1 MNDTGCALESLAM
14 RSFGAATGTRTTT
27 QACSTSTTTGLT
39 TTTTMSASA
48 DPTLQ
53 HLDDGLTATEGSILV
68 ESIPQETAKARQQAK
83 PKTAAVPTSAVVE
96 SGVKVIGNAK
106 LYLGDCLDVMPS
118 IVDESIDMVFADLP
132 YGTTEC
138 AWDSVIDLDLLWK
151 EYRRIVKPNG
161 AIVLTSAQP
170 FTAALVMSN
179 LEMYRCEWIWEKGA
193 ATGFLNSNIQ
203 PMRAHE
209 NVLVFYK
216 KQPVFNPQ
224 MVHNQS
230 RKTSKRKDVNSE
242 CYGKAIKLV
251 EYDSTSRYP
260 RDVLFFSSDK
270 QLGNYHPTQKPVSLC
285 EYFILTYS
293 NEGDVI
299 LDNTMGS
306 GTAGVACVNTN
317 RIFIGIEKPCK
328 NDGTRHFDTACQ
340 RIADAGKQQRMFA

>member
-1 MNDTGCALESLAM
+1 MVN
-14 RSFGAATGTRTTT
+14 
-27 QACSTSTTTGLT
+27 
-39 TTTTMSASA
+39 
-48 DPTLQ
+48 PV
-53 HLDDGLTATEGSILV
+53 I
-68 ESIPQETAKARQQAK
+68 
-83 PKTAAVPTSAVVE
+83 
-96 SGVKVIGNAK
+96 IGNAS

-118 IVDESIDMVFADLP
+118 IANESVDMIFADLP

-138 AWDSVIDLDLLWK
+138 AWDSVIPLDLLWS
-151 EYRRIVKPNG
+151 EYKRIIKPNG

-170 FTAALVMSN
+170 FTSALVMSN

-193 ATGFLNSNIQ
+193 ATGFLNAKKQ

-224 MVHNQS
+224 MIHNQA

-242 CYGKAIKLV
+242 CYGKALSLV

-270 QLGNYHPTQKPVSLC
+270 QLGNYHPTQKPVALG
-285 EYFILTYS
+285 EYFIRTYTH
-293 NEGDVI
+293 EGMLV

-306 GTAGVACVNTN
+306 GTFGVSAVNTN
-317 RIFIGIEKPCK
+317 RQFIGIEKPCLEA
-328 NDGTRHFDTACQ
+328 GTKHFDTACM
-340 RIADAGKQQRMFA
+340 RIENATKQERLFA